1 MKRYAKITVHGKD
14 TSYIVRGCWER
25 TAEGWLLSYDEPEAT
40 EMGAVRTELAIA
52 SAAACLTRTGAVRS
66 ELRFDPRSPHEAF
79 YETPY
84 GTFPTVL
91 VTHSLR
97 TRLGE
102 RGGLFEARYRLSV
115 GGAVDEHEL
124 RVLIRTEEEA

>member
-1 MKRYAKITVHGKD
+1 MKKHAKITVHGKD
-14 TSYIVRGCWER
+14 TSYIVRGDWER

-52 SAAACLTRTGAVRS
+52 PGAARLTRVGAVRS
-66 ELRFDPRSPHEAF
+66 DLRFDPNVPHEAF

-97 TRLGE
+97 TRLGA
-102 RGGLFEARYRLSV
+102 RGGLFEARYRLTV
-115 GGAVDEHEL
+115 GGAADEHTL
-124 RVLIRTEEEA
+124 RVLIRTEEKP